1 MHVTVNGDALALPEG
16 LSVAALLDHLG
27 HERRGLAV
35 AVNEEVVPRSTWDEA
50 LLAAGDRVEL
60 LQAVRG
66 G

>member
-1 MHVTVNGDALALPEG
+1 MQVTVNGDAVAVPDG
-16 LSVAALLDHLG
+16 FSVAALLDRLG

-50 LLAAGDRVEL
+50 RLAAGDRIEL

>member
-1 MHVTVNGDALALPEG
+1 MQVIVNGDAVALPDG
-16 LSVAALLDHLG
+16 LSVAALLDRLG

-50 LLAAGDRVEL
+50 LLAAGDRIEL